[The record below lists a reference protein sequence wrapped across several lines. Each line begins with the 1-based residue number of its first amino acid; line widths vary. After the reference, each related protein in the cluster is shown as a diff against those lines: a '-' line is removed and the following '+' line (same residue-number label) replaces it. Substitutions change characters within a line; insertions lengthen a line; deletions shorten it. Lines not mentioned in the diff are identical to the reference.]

1 MCMKSPRSENL
12 RYIPLQR
19 AAAPRY
25 RRRTL
30 DDRTDD
36 ISVQLRDICAYDII
50 FNFNRLLPNLNLN
63 PFDSTQQEGQVTV
76 VNRTSSFRFRCI
88 REDIGMSSSKFVY
101 RLIYFGQMSRCIH
114 RFLEELFISF
124 GVQFFDLNL
133 DKI

>member
-1 MCMKSPRSENL
+1 MKSPRSENL

-25 RRRTL
+25 RLRTL
-30 DDRTDD
+30 DDRTVD
-36 ISVQLRDICAYDII
+36 ISVQLRDICAYDVI
-50 FNFNRLLPNLNLN
+50 FNFNRLLPNLN
-63 PFDSTQQEGQVTV
+63 PFGSTQEGQVTV
-76 VNRTSSFRFRCI
+76 VNWTSSFRFRCI
-88 REDIGMSSSKFVY
+88 REDLGMSSSKFVY
-101 RLIYFGQMSRCIH
+101 RQIYFGQMSRCIH

>member
-1 MCMKSPRSENL
+1 MKSPRSENL

-30 DDRTDD
+30 DDSTVD

-50 FNFNRLLPNLNLN
+50 FSFKRLLPNVRPRNRG
-63 PFDSTQQEGQVTV
+63 EGQVTV
-76 VNRTSSFRFRCI
+76 VNRTSSFRFRCK
-88 REDIGMSSSKFVY
+88 RVDIGMSSSKSVY
-101 RLIYFGQMSRCIH
+101 RQIYFGQMSRCTGIH